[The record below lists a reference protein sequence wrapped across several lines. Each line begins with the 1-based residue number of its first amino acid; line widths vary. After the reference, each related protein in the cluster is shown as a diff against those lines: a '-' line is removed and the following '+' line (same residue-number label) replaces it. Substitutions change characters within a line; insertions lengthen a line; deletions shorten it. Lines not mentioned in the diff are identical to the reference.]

1 MLGISHS
8 GITVVSS
15 AALLQGLGWTA
26 DDIAVLGAGAAR

>member
-15 AALLQGLGWTA
+15 AALLQGLGWT
-26 DDIAVLGAGAAR
+26 DDVAVLGAGAAR